1 VQRVIEYAMEGQPRA
16 QRDVIVTVNGET
28 VRAMTSYNFFGNAQP
43 PVGFQLTLLGKDRSE
58 LLVFS
63 DEGRNWIEFGDYTYE
78 QCS

>member
-1 VQRVIEYAMEGQPRA
+1 MEGQPRA

-28 VRAMTSYNFFGNAQP
+28 VRAMTSYNFLGNAQP

>member
-1 VQRVIEYAMEGQPRA
+1 MEGQPRA

-28 VRAMTSYNFFGNAQP
+28 VRAMTPYNFLGNAQP